1 MIRFAIIALA
11 SVFLFA
17 CCVEDQT
24 GNQPVEPPIED
35 VVEDS
40 PAPVDAIAVQA
51 DWLTEGVEVDQ
62 CDQWAADVCAKA
74 EACGAGEIADESGVV
89 HQSATNCYDGV
100 KARCV
105 EGRGLCL
112 DGACGGDGRFVLGF
126 ECSLEW

>member
-11 SVFLFA
+11 SVSLLA

-24 GNQPVEPPIED
+24 DTQPVEPPVED
-35 VVEDS
+35 VVDDS

-74 EACGAGEIADESGVV
+74 KACGSGDILDVNGLLHQGAAD
-89 HQSATNCYDGV
+89 CYDGV

-105 EGRGLCL
+105 EGKGLCL
-112 DGACGGDGRFVLGF
+112 DGGCGGGALMLGF

>member
-1 MIRFAIIALA
+1 MSKLA
-11 SVFLFA
+11 SVAVALFVFTFAA
-17 CCVEDQT
+17 CTQT
-24 GNQPVEPPIED
+24 DDQPVKPPIEE

-40 PAPVDAIAVQA
+40 PAPMDAIAVQA
-51 DWLTEGVEVDQ
+51 DRLTEGVEVDQ
-62 CDQWAADVCAKA
+62 CDLWAADVCAKA

-89 HQSATNCYDGV
+89 HQGAAGCYDEV

-105 EGRGLCL
+105 AGKGLCL